1 MVDGIEVSH
10 TPQKEHSSRNF
21 PTTYNFSQSGSVP
34 VQFKQTMG
42 AGGSIPRTEYQIE
55 LAKSEFGDDL
65 VSVNDVREE
74 LIRIRH
80 LLHRY
85 ADEKTIESA
94 DLTLG
99 DVDRECENDA
109 QLRRTCMRHI
119 LHFRKMLR
127 QPSLLQSR
135 ERKEQRRRLSLQG
148 LNLAKLALSGVAVVD
163 DVESDDDDDGLE
175 EMPDRLPLSGDL
187 HPKNAKK

>member
-1 MVDGIEVSH
+1 MCSPTNNKYCVE
-10 TPQKEHSSRNF
+10 K
-21 PTTYNFSQSGSVP
+21 TTYKTRVHN
-34 VQFKQTMG
+34 T
-42 AGGSIPRTEYQIE
+42 TTYQIE